1 MTSIVALHSY
11 YVKAVFCG
19 GAHTAALSVDH
30 RMYTWG
36 LGTSGQ
42 LGHGDMAS
50 RLVPTE
56 VSSLLGVSIA
66 RVSLGQLHSACV
78 TYDGM
83 VFTWGLGEL
92 GALLHEFETVAKYA
106 VALKLRGV
114 VTLPYLPFYAY
125 VPCPFRSLPEPTLV
139 KSFVGLDAFDV
150 ACGHAHTLVLTDQ
163 HAVSAN
169 YQAKALTRHKEM
181 VATCRAAAVRHDKQ
195 RRASTMVRAGVRL
208 RQRSSTDV
216 RRGSPRDNDPASLD
230 AYVDH
235 HVSDDSDEQVESSG
249 RGRVSRVV
257 HAKCAAR
264 HARRAHGSRRSQRSR
279 HRARQQGRRAHSVSP
294 SHGATASVGRRRSSR
309 WRAVT
314 PAQRVAASATADAIA
329 SAAIHRAVAAI
340 VWGESLAVGLL
351 PAGVSPEGASPSAI
365 DAADAEVALLHAR
378 SSPDSSATSW
388 KEQHPDRSTSVP
400 LRACACSHGRVTL
413 HLPVCCCCVCILCRY
428 APLAT
433 PYEQSPRYGALV
445 HRYAS
450 VKQRK
455 PPEEFTSAPPPV
467 APNAS
472 PRPLKAA
479 TPSHAKPPGG
489 SPRPG
494 SPSRNGHLAVVAE
507 SDSWASASLSTV
519 TLDPQQR
526 PPSPVTAVKGGRA
539 GILEPAAG
547 VRPLRVATGELV
559 ADVVERR
566 DRARS
571 PRLALYDRTVQLNR
585 ADAAVRRPSST
596 DTVPRAPSSLST
608 YGPGPVDTASTGDT
622 SNSNRAASALAS
634 LFSRSPRSSSSDAQ
648 VAAEVSRWAMAS
660 GNAATPR
667 GAESAAPAAA
677 PSRPHRPGGRP
688 RSAAVS
694 GSARQHRQ
702 HTTSRQRPATASSP
716 RRGKHGVA
724 APVAT
729 AGSWRSRVS
738 ASIRSSILGP
748 RYDAAPPKSRS
759 SQGTCCGSGAQG
771 AARASQP
778 PQPGRGVPR
787 RSRHLS
793 TEPRG
798 VNQPVAPHS
807 RPGRPHSARI
817 ASRSGRRVVRRVS
830 EGPAG
835 SGGESGSSSAG
846 TGAGSSQGQQG
857 DHASSRRRRRVRARP
872 HSAAV
877 ARPSSKQGNPATAR
891 RRSYKPLYGGAPP
904 LW

>member
-1 MTSIVALHSY
+1 MLRMVCRHRTEQRMQGRCASECAQYRVGLPVGMTSIVALHSY

-378 SSPDSSATSW
+378 SSPDSSATSL

-400 LRACACSHGRVTL
+400 LRACACSHDVSTPPCLCAAAVCAFYAGTPHWRRRTNSL
-413 HLPVCCCCVCILCRY
+413 HGT
-428 APLAT
+428 AHSFTAT
-433 PYEQSPRYGALV
+433 PA
-445 HRYAS
+445 
-450 VKQRK
+450 
-455 PPEEFTSAPPPV
+455 
-467 APNAS
+467 
-472 PRPLKAA
+472 
-479 TPSHAKPPGG
+479 
-489 SPRPG
+489 
-494 SPSRNGHLAVVAE
+494 
-507 SDSWASASLSTV
+507 
-519 TLDPQQR
+519 
-526 PPSPVTAVKGGRA
+526 
-539 GILEPAAG
+539 
-547 VRPLRVATGELV
+547 
-559 ADVVERR
+559 
-566 DRARS
+566 
-571 PRLALYDRTVQLNR
+571 
-585 ADAAVRRPSST
+585 
-596 DTVPRAPSSLST
+596 
-608 YGPGPVDTASTGDT
+608 
-622 SNSNRAASALAS
+622 
-634 LFSRSPRSSSSDAQ
+634 
-648 VAAEVSRWAMAS
+648 
-660 GNAATPR
+660 
-667 GAESAAPAAA
+667 
-677 PSRPHRPGGRP
+677 
-688 RSAAVS
+688 
-694 GSARQHRQ
+694 
-702 HTTSRQRPATASSP
+702 
-716 RRGKHGVA
+716 
-724 APVAT
+724 
-729 AGSWRSRVS
+729 
-738 ASIRSSILGP
+738 
-748 RYDAAPPKSRS
+748 
-759 SQGTCCGSGAQG
+759 
-771 AARASQP
+771 
-778 PQPGRGVPR
+778 
-787 RSRHLS
+787 
-793 TEPRG
+793 
-798 VNQPVAPHS
+798 
-807 RPGRPHSARI
+807 
-817 ASRSGRRVVRRVS
+817 
-830 EGPAG
+830 
-835 SGGESGSSSAG
+835 
-846 TGAGSSQGQQG
+846 
-857 DHASSRRRRRVRARP
+857 
-872 HSAAV
+872 
-877 ARPSSKQGNPATAR
+877 
-891 RRSYKPLYGGAPP
+891 
-904 LW
+904 